1 MSAERQ
7 VTNDPSPLSL
17 AMYCSQIPATF
28 VPRTPCDTTL
38 RLMNASVPDNDPV
51 YSEPFFSLFPC
62 RSTRFSR
69 VSQESAARQWRLG
82 KSSCLCRMSSTTV
95 PTHQGFLVAQR
106 PFHPV
111 GAAVRHVLAWVSTS
125 SCVSHTVLYS
135 KL

>member
-7 VTNDPSPLSL
+7 VTDAPSPLSL

-69 VSQESAARQWRLG
+69 VCQESAARQWRLG
-82 KSSCLCRMSSTTV
+82 KSNCLCRMSSTTV
-95 PTHQGFLVAQR
+95 PTHQGFLGCATAFPSCRCRCQAR
-106 PFHPV
+106 TSLGFHL
-111 GAAVRHVLAWVSTS
+111 VLRITY
-125 SCVSHTVLYS
+125 CTLQ
-135 KL
+135 